1 MSTLRDRTWSSIY
14 ESQPSSEGSYLVDEF
29 YVPALERSIRYDR
42 IAGYFSSSALAVAS
56 KGIDALLE
64 NDGEMRLVVGTELYT
79 TDRPVLEA
87 LTDELSDSLEEL
99 EDEQLDAQL
108 QLLARLLRE
117 DRLHIKVAVPRES
130 SWRIFHP
137 KMGIFHDDAGNA
149 ISFEGSVNE
158 TVGGWK
164 NNYERFKIHRSW
176 VDQQSAYVDSDVD
189 TFRRLWED
197 DHPYVKVH
205 DLPEA
210 IIQDL
215 IDWKDPDSQTQLE
228 EAIQIARGEAPPP
241 NAIRPI
247 SLPTATSRRGSCP
260 CRRGEYHYPMATPA
274 CRLGYA
280 RQYLPE
286 QLLAL

>member
-1 MSTLRDRTWSSIY
+1 L
-14 ESQPSSEGSYLVDEF
+14 
-29 YVPALERSIRYDR
+29 
-42 IAGYFSSSALAVAS
+42 
-56 KGIDALLE
+56 K
-64 NDGEMRLVVGTELYT
+64 
-79 TDRPVLEA
+79 